1 MFISSF
7 SLSDIE
13 SQIRDIQEK
22 KKQVQLETDKGVG
35 LLESGYFD
43 TDLYGGN
50 DPKGKYEGYVTSIA
64 PNEDEEDDEDEG
76 IPLNNKRSVNAP
88 AALLND
94 IAQVSYW
101 TTPCTAYEP
110 LDSTNFIVY
119 FQSDKEYD
127 PFAGRRRQ
135 TIAEK
140 EDEYRQRRRLQ
151 IISPERLD
159 PFADGRSPTPFIR
172 FTPFYF

>member
-1 MFISSF
+1 MKPICFF
-7 SLSDIE
+7 LFVLDIE
-13 SQIRDIQEK
+13 SQIRDLQEK
-22 KKQVQLETDKGVG
+22 KKQVQVDADKGVG

-43 TDLYGGN
+43 SELYGAN
-50 DPKGKYEGYVTSIA
+50 DPKTKYEGYVTSIA
-64 PNEDEEDDEDEG
+64 PNEDEDDDEDEG
-76 IPLNNKRSVNAP
+76 IPLNNKRNVNAP

-94 IAQVSYW
+94 IAQV
-101 TTPCTAYEP
+101 TCTEP
-110 LDSTNFIVY
+110 ALVFYDIPNIYFLRY

-151 IISPERLD
+151 IISPERID
-159 PFADGRSPTPFIR
+159 PFADGRFS
-172 FTPFYF
+172 